1 MELAFATERLR
12 AVCEDGMIAGT
23 EYDRMFVEQL
33 QARLAD
39 LRAAGSIYDLLAGNP
54 RTESGRLTVEVTN
67 GYVLVA
73 RPNHRVAPLR
83 ADGEV
88 DWGRVRRLHIL
99 ELSR

>member
-1 MELAFATERLR
+1 MAFATERLR
-12 AVCEDGMIAGT
+12 AVCEDGIIAGT
-23 EYDRMFVEQL
+23 EYDPMVVEQL

-39 LRAAGSIYDLLAGNP
+39 LRAAGSINDLLAGNP
-54 RTESGRLTVEVTN
+54 RTESGRLTVQVAN

-73 RPNHRVAPLR
+73 RPNHRVAPLG

-88 DWGRVRRLHIL
+88 DWGRVRRLHIQ